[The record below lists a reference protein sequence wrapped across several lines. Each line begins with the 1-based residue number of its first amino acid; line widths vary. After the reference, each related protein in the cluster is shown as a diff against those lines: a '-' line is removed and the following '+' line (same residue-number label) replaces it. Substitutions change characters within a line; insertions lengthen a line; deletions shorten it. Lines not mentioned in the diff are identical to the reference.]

1 MSHHFDAVYPIAVIV
16 KTIFNPS
23 SISAKLRANT
33 TEFMRYIFKS
43 DSVILLVSYLFYL
56 NFVDLNFVDLKPVDL
71 KLDPLDL
78 ALFSSFIPNSQACQ
92 PAIMAIRCHT

>member
-43 DSVILLVSYLFYL
+43 DSVISLVSYLFYL
-56 NFVDLNFVDLKPVDL
+56 NFVDLKLVDL

-78 ALFSSFIPNSQACQ
+78 LFFSSFIPNSQACQ
-92 PAIMAIRCHT
+92 PAIMAIRCHS

>member
-1 MSHHFDAVYPIAVIV
+1 MSHHFDAVYPMAVIV

-43 DSVILLVSYLFYL
+43 DSVIFLVSYLFYL
-56 NFVDLNFVDLKPVDL
+56 NFVDLKLVDL

-78 ALFSSFIPNSQACQ
+78 LFFSSFIPNSQACQ
-92 PAIMAIRCHT
+92 PAIMAIRCHS